1 MKAPQSTISR
11 RGVLLAAPSF
21 GLVACLPGLA
31 HAQLVQSGTVEIEQ
45 VQVAFIGSGN
55 LGGGRLNYGG
65 RTYPFSVGGLGVG
78 GFGVS
83 KMQAAGE
90 VYNLRDAS
98 DFPGGY
104 GQARTGI
111 AIGDQGRG
119 NLWLQNDRGVVM
131 KLRAR
136 REGLALSMG
145 ADAVFINF
153 K

>member
-1 MKAPQSTISR
+1 
-11 RGVLLAAPSF
+11 
-21 GLVACLPGLA
+21 
-31 HAQLVQSGTVEIEQ
+31 
-45 VQVAFIGSGN
+45 
-55 LGGGRLNYGG
+55 
-65 RTYPFSVGGLGVG
+65 
-78 GFGVS
+78 
-83 KMQAAGE
+83 MQAYGE
-90 VYNLRDAS
+90 VYNLRALS

-111 AIGDQGRG
+111 AVGDQGRG

-131 KLRAR
+131 KLKAR